1 MTAGTHRLIAKHA
14 VMFAREC
21 WEAAAVRSNA
31 FYREWPDMD
40 GFCRANWP
48 MFTPRVREVFVELLT
63 LPDED
68 HPDWAHLPD
77 DRKLSNRGKAEVAE
91 ALCYDGAMK
100 RAGRQEAA

>member
-21 WEAAAVRSNA
+21 WEAAAVRCNA

-40 GFCRANWP
+40 GFCRTNWP
-48 MFTPRVREVFVELLT
+48 MFTPRVREVFVEMLT
-63 LPDED
+63 
-68 HPDWAHLPD
+68 D
-77 DRKLSNRGKAEVAE
+77 DRKLSRRGKAEVAE

-100 RAGRQEAA
+100 RAGGTDAA